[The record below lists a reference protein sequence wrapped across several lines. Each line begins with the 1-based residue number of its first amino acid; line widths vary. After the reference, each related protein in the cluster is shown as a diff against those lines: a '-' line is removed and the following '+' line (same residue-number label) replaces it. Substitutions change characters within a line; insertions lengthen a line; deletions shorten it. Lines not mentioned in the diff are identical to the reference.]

1 MDWKQELK
9 KVGFFRAGGGGQA
22 GQLSHPSEH
31 HCYPLS
37 PPGNG
42 LSDVPDDK
50 GVRESGSGQVCSNPD
65 SASNPSRHSGKS

>member
-1 MDWKQELK
+1 MDWEQELK
-9 KVGFFRAGGGGQA
+9 EVRFSGLEVGA

-42 LSDVPDDK
+42 LSEVPDDK
-50 GVRESGSGQVCSNPD
+50 GVRESGSGQVLFP
-65 SASNPSRHSGKS
+65 P